1 MGLRRDEL
9 THFLNEYLK
18 TNEFKDYGPNGLQI
32 EGKDSLKKLAFAVSA
47 TQASINEAVR
57 NKADA
62 LIVHHGLFWSFHGVR
77 TLTGPF
83 AKRVLP
89 LTRNEVNLYGYHL
102 PLDAH
107 PESGNAAALAQLM
120 DLQID
125 GPFGDHK
132 GCPTGVRGFFSKPIK
147 ASELREKLEKILNHN
162 VILSSPNPDQV
173 IKTMGII
180 TGGANG
186 GWLDA
191 YREGLDS
198 YLTGEISEHD
208 WHDAK
213 EAGVHMFAGGHN
225 ATEQFGI
232 QKLMDVVSHRFD
244 VETFFIASSNPA

>member
-1 MGLRRDEL
+1 MGLKREQL
-9 THFLNEYLK
+9 THFLDELLNSK
-18 TNEFKDYGPNGLQI
+18 EFKDYGPNGLQI
-32 EGKDSLKKLAFAVSA
+32 EGTETIQKIAFAVSA
-47 TQASINEAVR
+47 TQASIEEAIR
-57 NKADA
+57 KKADT
-62 LIVHHGLFWSFHGVR
+62 LIVHHGLFWGFHGVR

-89 LTRNEVNLYGYHL
+89 IVKSEINLYGYHL

-107 PESGNAAALAQLM
+107 PVVGNAASVAKLM
-120 DLQID
+120 GLSID

-132 GCPTGVRGFFSKPIK
+132 GCPTGIRGSFTKPIK
-147 ASELREKLEKILNHN
+147 AKELQENLGKILNHD

-173 IKTMGII
+173 ISTMGII

-225 ATEQFGI
+225 ATEQFGV
-232 QKLMDVVSHRFD
+232 QTLMKE
-244 VETFFIASSNPA
+244 VEKKFEIESFFIDSPNPA